1 MENILTL
8 KKPSTFANLLMEKPG
23 SSVDIA
29 KKVRITPEEQR
40 NFLEKYLRLY
50 LEFDSGTVLSFC

>member
-1 MENILTL
+1 
-8 KKPSTFANLLMEKPG
+8 MEKPG
-23 SSVDIA
+23 SWVDIA